1 MDDRERRAHL
11 ASLQATI
18 ARVWRDVEKELEY
31 RIKGLTRQLIDSNS
45 DEIRGRIKALEDLQR
60 LPQKVHEEMQ
70 RFDNALSTEAGAAVR
85 LDDG

>member
-11 ASLQATI
+11 ASLQTTI
-18 ARVWRDVEKELEY
+18 SRVWRDVEKELDY
-31 RIKGLTRQLIDSNS
+31 KVKGLTRQLIDSNN

-60 LPQKVHEEMQ
+60 LPQKAFEEMQ
-70 RFDNALSTEAGAAVR
+70 RLDTALSTEAGADVP